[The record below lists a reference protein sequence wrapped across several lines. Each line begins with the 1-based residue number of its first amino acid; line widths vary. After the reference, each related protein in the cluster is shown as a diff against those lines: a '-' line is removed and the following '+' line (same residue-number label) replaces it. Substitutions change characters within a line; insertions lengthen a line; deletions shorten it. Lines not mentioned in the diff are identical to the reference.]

1 MLTSSQ
7 QHTDRITGVPPNS
20 RIHEKGGRA
29 RGPPPEVMW
38 AIPCS
43 LSCQCEQRS
52 WHSHCCAP
60 KPFSIQTH
68 LWVKLGHT
76 PLSLH
81 LLRLIH
87 QHTYRVP
94 RATRWGFQYSVRS
107 KELIFNWHTISQSQ
121 RVVLTLAQTI
131 LPHQSHVCHYSNPSV
146 WIVVTL
152 LLVSSLH
159 RTFHSSLILHTDLK
173 WLPLSFQYVRLLWI
187 EEILLKKWRNFW
199 MRWELIIFSSKFSF
213 NSKEA

>member
-1 MLTSSQ
+1 
-7 QHTDRITGVPPNS
+7 
-20 RIHEKGGRA
+20 
-29 RGPPPEVMW
+29 MW
-38 AIPCS
+38 AAKLTQPLLRPKAVFDSDAFVSQTWPHTLITPS
-43 LSCQCEQRS
+43 SAAHTSTYLSCAQSYPLR
-52 WHSHCCAP
+52 
-60 KPFSIQTH
+60 FSIFCEKQ
-68 LWVKLGHT
+68 
-76 PLSLH
+76 
-81 LLRLIH
+81 RID
-87 QHTYRVP
+87 
-94 RATRWGFQYSVRS
+94 FQLAHHIT
-107 KELIFNWHTISQSQ
+107 ESQ

-159 RTFHSSLILHTDLK
+159 RTFHFSLILHTDLK